1 MPAKIDRLFS
11 LRRLSL
17 LALATV
23 LTSLA
28 LTPSLTACTCTEGS
42 VRTVFTSIVC
52 CSPPQATRPGER
64 QECRN
69 CQWAT
74 TSTGCYPATCA
85 Y

>member
-1 MPAKIDRLFS
+1 MSVKTDRLFS

-23 LTSLA
+23 LTCLA
-28 LTPSLTACTCTEGS
+28 LAPSLTACTCTEGS
-42 VRTVFTSIVC
+42 IRTVFTSIEC

-64 QECRN
+64 QQCQS
-69 CQWAT
+69 CQWKT
-74 TSTGCYPATCA
+74 ISTGCYPATCA